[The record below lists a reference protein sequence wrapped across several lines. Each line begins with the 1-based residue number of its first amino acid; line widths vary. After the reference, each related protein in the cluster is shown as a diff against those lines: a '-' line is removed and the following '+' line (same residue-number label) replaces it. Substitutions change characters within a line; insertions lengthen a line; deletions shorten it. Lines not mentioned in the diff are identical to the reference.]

1 MADVSAHTSFSNFWD
16 FAPPFHVKVLVPE
29 LCPFMIRV
37 SSTPLET
44 LHSLRCWCAWLFT
57 PAESIVHVLFDDA
70 LSVTAVILSEGLFAG
85 ASSCTSGQLTNSS
98 KTSTVTSP
106 ENKLQQKW
114 NCLTPKVYPHLPYGR
129 NVELPLLLRMIRTF
143 SYIPCYP
150 PMLDLIFGTKF
161 KVARKS
167 FSLSIPPKFEHKLYI
182 PINKDLEKLTP
193 PLY

>member
-37 SSTPLET
+37 SSTHLET

-70 LSVTAVILSEGLFAG
+70 LSVTAVILSEDLFAG

-98 KTSTVTSP
+98 KTSKVTSP
-106 ENKLQQKW
+106 ENKLQNKW
-114 NCLTPKVYPHLPYGR
+114 NRLIPKYIHTSHMEEMLSYPY
-129 NVELPLLLRMIRTF
+129 F
-143 SYIPCYP
+143 SGWSGPSA
-150 PMLDLIFGTKF
+150 IFY
-161 KVARKS
+161 A
-167 FSLSIPPKFEHKLYI
+167 IHQCWI
-182 PINKDLEKLTP
+182 
-193 PLY
+193 